1 MWQLV
6 SLVTQERDHY
16 YYVGGHRVCQ
26 IFSNLTKTGEDN
38 DFDTAMTK
46 LTEYF
51 TPLKNT
57 RYEIYKFRQL
67 KQEDSESVDT
77 FHMRLREA
85 SCNCEFTNVDS
96 EIEQQI
102 ITDGKFTQI
111 RKSALKNPNYTL
123 KDMLVD
129 GRGKEFSSYQA
140 KDIESKLKE
149 ESLDRFI
156 QKPSTEIK
164 RKCFY
169 CGCEFPHKAICP
181 AKGKL
186 GEASGISPN
195 IQMLDT
201 SREEISSDEYL
212 YLLKFSNKQ
221 NPIVD
226 ITVKSKTIG
235 MTIDTGTSINV
246 IDEETFKRLGNI

>member
-1 MWQLV
+1 MYNITSIQRKFNPDCEVGSSV
-6 SLVTQERDHY
+6 SKRWETWLKDFKTYCVAIDITGNARKRALLLYE
-16 YYVGGHRVCQ
+16 GGQRVRQ
-26 IFSNLTKTGEDN
+26 IFSNLTGEDN

-67 KQEDSESVDT
+67 KQEDSESLDT
-77 FHMRLREA
+77 FHMRLRES
-85 SCNCEFTNVDS
+85 SCNCQFTNVDS

-102 ITDGKFTQI
+102 ITGGKFTQI

-149 ESLDRFI
+149 ESIDRFI
-156 QKPSTEIK
+156 QIPSTEIK

-169 CGCEFPHKAICP
+169 CGGEFPHKAICL
-181 AKGKL
+181 AKGKQCNLCRRYNHFASCCRRVPQKQAQKIDGQKL
-186 GEASGISPN
+186 G
-195 IQMLDT
+195 
-201 SREEISSDEYL
+201 
-212 YLLKFSNKQ
+212 
-221 NPIVD
+221 
-226 ITVKSKTIG
+226 
-235 MTIDTGTSINV
+235 
-246 IDEETFKRLGNI
+246 